1 MKSHVS
7 LEQKVC
13 AVTGKTYDTDAV
25 LLDRRL
31 EDSMEKH
38 TVTGWGMCP
47 EAQEQIDK
55 GYIALVG
62 IDEAKSDKPLTP
74 ESVYR
79 TGEIAYIK
87 IEAAK
92 NIFQDVDLDRPFVF
106 TDSEVIRYLEG
117 ERAKVE

>member
-13 AVTGKTYDTDAV
+13 AVTGKTYDTDAL

-31 EDSMEKH
+31 KDSMEKH
-38 TVTGWGMCP
+38 TVTGWGISP

-55 GYIALVG
+55 GFIALVG
-62 IDEAKSDKPLTP
+62 INEAKSDKPLTP

-87 IEAAK
+87 IKVAK

-117 ERAKVE
+117 EMAKAE